1 MPIDS
6 ERAPVPA
13 ACGPGTAH
21 DALTTGKGSAAEKNW
36 SSGSET
42 YKIGANERVG
52 VDHCQVLC
60 PWWRCVDCHCL
71 TQRPWPLPPHSA
83 IFGSPGQVVVSL
95 PFRKSL
101 NIVLFVVD
109 SRRHELKQHYESP
122 AAVWCAIHLVFMPGN
137 TENHSTTLQLVL
149 RIL

>member
-1 MPIDS
+1 MLIDS

-71 TQRPWPLPPHSA
+71 TQRPWPFPPHSA
-83 IFGSPGQVVVSL
+83 IFGFLDRWWSHFRFEKASTLCYLWLTLVVT
-95 PFRKSL
+95 
-101 NIVLFVVD
+101 N
-109 SRRHELKQHYESP
+109 
-122 AAVWCAIHLVFMPGN
+122 
-137 TENHSTTLQLVL
+137 
-149 RIL
+149 